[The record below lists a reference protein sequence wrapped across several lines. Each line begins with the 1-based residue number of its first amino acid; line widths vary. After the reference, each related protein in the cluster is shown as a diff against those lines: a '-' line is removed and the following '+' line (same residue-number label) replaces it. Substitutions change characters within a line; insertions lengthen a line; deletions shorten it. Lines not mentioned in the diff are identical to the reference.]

1 MKEKEQVT
9 KQAGWKC
16 KGLIEMMV
24 FFLFASVPMTMAQEE
39 TSADA
44 GEVVPAAEN
53 AFNIVY
59 ANVIEFLPGIG
70 GALVLLLVGFI
81 IAKVVALGITKL
93 LDGNKVGRSVSD
105 WLGSTGL
112 GGGSPAKSV
121 SSTIFYLI
129 MLVVALGVVGQL
141 QGDDFEPQGSLNKI
155 WGVVVEWWQPV
166 ICAAILVL
174 VAWVLATLA
183 RLIVSKVLGA
193 ANTAIDNAG
202 GAADQSGTGSE
213 SAPQSSTAGD
223 ALYYA
228 VFLLFLPVILTT
240 LRVGT
245 SIEWVNTLLDA
256 CSEHGPNIL
265 AAAVI
270 LWIGC
275 LIAQVVRRL
284 VTEVGSA
291 SGLDTLAGKLG
302 IAKVLNDQK
311 LSGLLGL
318 LVYIGILIPVLT
330 SALGAL
336 DLSETAAAATGLA
349 ALEGK
354 IPAIISALII
364 LVVTLAI
371 AKVVSGL
378 TTDVL
383 AAVGFDTVVTKLGL
397 QSEGAAGGGKL
408 SAVAGTVTFGAVV
421 LYGSVVALT
430 TLGVTATA
438 NLFSD
443 FLGLG
448 GQVLVAGIIIAIGL
462 YLANIATT
470 VIRGSGASNAG
481 GLASLTKIV
490 IVLCA
495 VIMGLNEIDAVGGL
509 LQNKHAS
516 TLALGALAVA
526 AAIAFG
532 IGGRDF
538 ASRKLASWTGS

>member
-1 MKEKEQVT
+1 MKEKEQVSQ
-9 KQAGWKC
+9 QAGVKC
-16 KGLIEMMV
+16 KGLIGMIA
-24 FFLFASVPMTMAQEE
+24 FFLFARIPMTMAQEE
-39 TSADA
+39 AAADA
-44 GEVVPAAEN
+44 GEAVAAEPN
-53 AFNIVY
+53 AFTDVVNGVV
-59 ANVIEFLPGIG
+59 ADLPGIG
-70 GALVLLLVGFI
+70 GALVLLLVGLI
-81 IAKVVALGITKL
+81 IAKVVALIVTKL
-93 LDGNKVGRSVSD
+93 LDTKVGSSVSS
-105 WLGSTGL
+105 WLGSTGM
-112 GGGSPAKSV
+112 GGSSPAKSV

-129 MLVVALGVVGQL
+129 MLVVVVGVVGQL
-141 QGDDFEPQGSLNKI
+141 QGDSFSPQNALKDLG
-155 WGVVVEWWQPV
+155 GVVGDWWQPV
-166 ICAAILVL
+166 ICAAILVV
-174 VAWVLATLA
+174 VAWALATLA
-183 RLIVSKVLGA
+183 RLITSKVLGA
-193 ANTAIDNAG
+193 VMPKIDGAG
-202 GAADQSGTGSE
+202 GTADQAGMVSE

-228 VFLLFLPVILTT
+228 VLLLFLPLILTT
-240 LRVGT
+240 LGVST
-245 SIEWVNTLLDA
+245 SIAWVDTLLAA
-256 CSEHGPNIL
+256 CTEHGSNIFS
-265 AAAVI
+265 AAVI
-270 LWIGC
+270 LWVGC
-275 LIAQVVRRL
+275 LVAQVARRL
-284 VTEVGSA
+284 VTEVGSS

-336 DLSETAAAATGLA
+336 GLSETAAAAAGLA
-349 ALEGK
+349 ALQGK

-397 QSEGAAGGGKL
+397 QSEGAVGGSKL

-421 LYGSVVALT
+421 LYGSVLALT

-470 VIRGSGASNAG
+470 VIRGSGASSAG

-495 VIMGLNEIDAVGGL
+495 VIMGLNEIDAVSGL

-532 IGGRDF
+532 MGGRDF
-538 ASRKLASWTGS
+538 ASRKLQAWTGS

>member
-1 MKEKEQVT
+1 MKEKEQVS
-9 KQAGWKC
+9 KQAGVKF
-16 KGLIEMMV
+16 KELIGMIA
-24 FFLFASVPMTMAQEE
+24 FFLFAGIPMAMAQEE
-39 TSADA
+39 AAADA
-44 GEVVPAAEN
+44 GEAVAAAPN
-53 AFNIVY
+53 AFADVFSTVG
-59 ANVIEFLPGIG
+59 ADLPGIG
-70 GALVLLLVGFI
+70 GALVLLLVGLI
-81 IAKVVALGITKL
+81 IAKIVALIVTKL
-93 LDGNKVGRSVSD
+93 LEGNKVGTSVSS
-105 WLGSTGL
+105 WLGSTGM

-129 MLVVALGVVGQL
+129 MLVVVVGVVDQLRGDSFTPWNTLQNLGGVVG
-141 QGDDFEPQGSLNKI
+141 
-155 WGVVVEWWQPV
+155 EWWQPV
-166 ICAAILVL
+166 VCAAILVV
-174 VAWVLATLA
+174 VAWALATLA
-183 RLIVSKVLGA
+183 RLIVSKVLA
-193 ANTAIDNAG
+193 AAMPAIDGAG
-202 GAADQSGTGSE
+202 GGADSAGTVSE

-228 VFLLFLPVILTT
+228 VLLLFLPVILTT
-240 LRVGT
+240 LGVNT
-245 SIEWVNTLLDA
+245 SIAWVDTLLAA

-265 AAAVI
+265 TAAVI
-270 LWIGC
+270 LWVGC
-275 LIAQVVRRL
+275 LVAQVARRL
-284 VTEVGSA
+284 VTEVGGS

-336 DLSETAAAATGLA
+336 NLSETAAAATGLA
-349 ALEGK
+349 ALQGK
-354 IPAIISALII
+354 IPAIISALVI

-383 AAVGFDTVVTKLGL
+383 SAVGFDTVVTKLGL
-397 QSEGAAGGGKL
+397 QSDGKL

-421 LYGSVVALT
+421 LYGSVMALSA
-430 TLGVTATA
+430 LGVTATA

-470 VIRGSGASNAG
+470 VIRGSGASSAG

-495 VIMGLNEIDAVGGL
+495 VIMGLNEIDAVSGL
-509 LQNKHAS
+509 LENKHAS

-532 IGGRDF
+532 IGGRDL

>member
-9 KQAGWKC
+9 QRAGVKC
-16 KGLIEMMV
+16 KGLIGRLAFFV
-24 FFLFASVPMTMAQEE
+24 FAGVPMAMAQE
-39 TSADA
+39 
-44 GEVVPAAEN
+44 AAE
-53 AFNIVY
+53 AAEATTEVAPNIFGKAWNTV
-59 ANVIEFLPGIG
+59 VEDLPGIG
-70 GALVLLLVGFI
+70 GAVVLLLGGLI
-81 IAKVVALGITKL
+81 IAKLIALLVTKL
-93 LDGNKVGRSVSD
+93 LENKIGQSISG
-105 WLGSTGL
+105 WLGSTGM

-121 SSTIFYLI
+121 SSAVFYLI
-129 MLVVALGVVGQL
+129 MLVVVVGVIKQLQGDAFAPWEGLAALGVVV
-141 QGDDFEPQGSLNKI
+141 GD
-155 WGVVVEWWQPV
+155 WWQPV

-174 VAWVLATLA
+174 VAWGLATLA
-183 RLIVSKVLGA
+183 RWIVSKVL
-193 ANTAIDNAG
+193 TLVMPKIDSAG
-202 GAADQSGTGSE
+202 GAADQAGMASE
-213 SAPQSSTAGD
+213 SAPQSSRAGD

-240 LRVGT
+240 LGATT
-245 SIEWVNTLLDA
+245 SIAWVDKLLDA
-256 CSEHGPNIL
+256 CLAHGPNIL

-270 LWIGC
+270 LWVGC
-275 LIAQVVRRL
+275 LVAQVVRRL
-284 VTEVGSA
+284 VTDLADS
-291 SGLDTLAGKLG
+291 SGLDTLAGKLV

-330 SALGAL
+330 GAL
-336 DLSETAAAATGLA
+336 HALQLSKETSSAVTGLE
-349 ALEGK
+349 ALADK

-371 AKVVSGL
+371 AKIVSGL
-378 TTDVL
+378 ARDVL
-383 AAVGFDTVVTKLGL
+383 AAIGFDTVVAKLGL
-397 QSEGAAGGGKL
+397 QSEGAGSKL
-408 SAVAGTVTFGAVV
+408 SAVVGTVTFGAVV
-421 LYGSVVALT
+421 LYGSVLALS
-430 TLGVTATA
+430 TLGVTKTEK
-438 NLFSD
+438 LFSD

-448 GQVLVAGIIIAIGL
+448 SQVLVAGIIIAIGL

-495 VIMGLNEIDAVGGL
+495 VVMGLRQVDLAKDL
-509 LQNKHAS
+509 LNNDHAS

>member
-1 MKEKEQVT
+1 MKEKEQVS
-9 KQAGWKC
+9 KQAGVKF
-16 KGLIEMMV
+16 KELIGMIA
-24 FFLFASVPMTMAQEE
+24 FFLFAGIPMAMAQEE
-39 TSADA
+39 AAADA
-44 GEVVPAAEN
+44 GEAVAAAPN
-53 AFNIVY
+53 AFADVFSTVG
-59 ANVIEFLPGIG
+59 ADLPGIG
-70 GALVLLLVGFI
+70 GALVLLLVGLI
-81 IAKVVALGITKL
+81 IAKIVALIVTKL
-93 LDGNKVGRSVSD
+93 LEGNKVGTSVSS
-105 WLGSTGL
+105 WLGSTGM

-129 MLVVALGVVGQL
+129 MLVVVVGVVDQLRGDSFTPWNTLQNLGGVVG
-141 QGDDFEPQGSLNKI
+141 
-155 WGVVVEWWQPV
+155 EWWQPV
-166 ICAAILVL
+166 VCAAILVV
-174 VAWVLATLA
+174 VAWALATLA
-183 RLIVSKVLGA
+183 RLIVSKVLA
-193 ANTAIDNAG
+193 AAMPAIDGAG
-202 GAADQSGTGSE
+202 GAADSAGTVSE

-228 VFLLFLPVILTT
+228 VLLLFLPVILTT
-240 LRVGT
+240 LGVST
-245 SIEWVNTLLDA
+245 SIAWVETLLTA

-265 AAAVI
+265 TAAVI
-270 LWIGC
+270 LWVGC
-275 LIAQVVRRL
+275 LVAQVARRL
-284 VTEVGSA
+284 VTEVGGS

-336 DLSETAAAATGLA
+336 NLSETAAAATGLA
-349 ALEGK
+349 ALQGK
-354 IPAIISALII
+354 IPAIISALVI

-383 AAVGFDTVVTKLGL
+383 SAVGFDTVVTKLGL
-397 QSEGAAGGGKL
+397 QSDGKL

-421 LYGSVVALT
+421 LYGSVKALT
-430 TLGVTATA
+430 ALGVTATA

-470 VIRGSGASNAG
+470 VIRGSGASSAG

-495 VIMGLNEIDAVGGL
+495 VIMGLNEIDAVSGL
-509 LQNKHAS
+509 LENKHAS

>member
-9 KQAGWKC
+9 QRAGVKC
-16 KGLIEMMV
+16 KGLIGRLAFFV
-24 FFLFASVPMTMAQEE
+24 FAGVPMAMAQEAAE
-39 TSADA
+39 A
-44 GEVVPAAEN
+44 GEASTEVAPNIFGKAYNTVVED
-53 AFNIVY
+53 
-59 ANVIEFLPGIG
+59 LPGIG
-70 GALVLLLVGFI
+70 GAVVLLLVGLI
-81 IAKVVALGITKL
+81 IAKLIALLVTKL
-93 LDGNKVGRSVSD
+93 LEDNKVGQSVSG
-105 WLGSTGL
+105 WLGSTGM

-121 SSTIFYLI
+121 SSAVFYLI
-129 MLVVALGVVGQL
+129 MLVVVVGVVKQLQGGEFTPWDGLGALGVVV
-141 QGDDFEPQGSLNKI
+141 GD
-155 WGVVVEWWQPV
+155 WWQPV

-174 VAWVLATLA
+174 VAWGLATLA
-183 RLIVSKVLGA
+183 RLIVSKVL
-193 ANTAIDNAG
+193 TAVMPKIDSAG
-202 GAADQSGTGSE
+202 GAADQAGMASE
-213 SAPQSSTAGD
+213 SAPQSSRAGD

-240 LRVGT
+240 LGATT
-245 SIEWVNTLLDA
+245 SIAWVDKLLDA
-256 CSEHGPNIL
+256 CLAHGPNIL

-270 LWIGC
+270 LWVGC
-275 LIAQVVRRL
+275 LVAQVARRL
-284 VTEVGSA
+284 VTDVADS

-302 IAKVLNDQK
+302 IGKVLNDQK
-311 LSGLLGL
+311 LSALLGL

-336 DLSETAAAATGLA
+336 ELSETASAATGLA

-378 TTDVL
+378 ARDVL
-383 AAVGFDTVVTKLGL
+383 AAIGFDTVVAKLGL
-397 QSEGAAGGGKL
+397 QSEGAVGGSKL
-408 SAVAGTVTFGAVV
+408 SAVVGTVTFGAVV
-421 LYGSVVALT
+421 LYGSVMALSV
-430 TLGVTATA
+430 LGVTATE

-495 VIMGLNEIDAVGGL
+495 VVMGLGQIDLAKGL
-509 LQNKHAS
+509 LNNAHLS

>member
-1 MKEKEQVT
+1 M
-9 KQAGWKC
+9 
-16 KGLIEMMV
+16 
-24 FFLFASVPMTMAQEE
+24 
-39 TSADA
+39 
-44 GEVVPAAEN
+44 
-53 AFNIVY
+53 
-59 ANVIEFLPGIG
+59 
-70 GALVLLLVGFI
+70 
-81 IAKVVALGITKL
+81 
-93 LDGNKVGRSVSD
+93 
-105 WLGSTGL
+105 
-112 GGGSPAKSV
+112 
-121 SSTIFYLI
+121 
-129 MLVVALGVVGQL
+129 
-141 QGDDFEPQGSLNKI
+141 
-155 WGVVVEWWQPV
+155 
-166 ICAAILVL
+166 
-174 VAWVLATLA
+174 
-183 RLIVSKVLGA
+183 
-193 ANTAIDNAG
+193 
-202 GAADQSGTGSE
+202 
-213 SAPQSSTAGD
+213 
-223 ALYYA
+223 
-228 VFLLFLPVILTT
+228 
-240 LRVGT
+240 
-245 SIEWVNTLLDA
+245 
-256 CSEHGPNIL
+256 
-265 AAAVI
+265 
-270 LWIGC
+270 
-275 LIAQVVRRL
+275 VRRL

-349 ALEGK
+349 ALEDK

-397 QSEGAAGGGKL
+397 QSEGAVGGSKL
-408 SAVAGTVTFGAVV
+408 SAVVGTVTFGAVV

-495 VIMGLNEIDAVGGL
+495 VVMGLRQIDLANGL
-509 LQNKHAS
+509 LNNAHVS

>member
-1 MKEKEQVT
+1 MKEQVRQQVGG
-9 KQAGWKC
+9 KFKE
-16 KGLIEMMV
+16 LIGRIA
-24 FFLFASVPMTMAQEE
+24 FFLFAGIPMAMAQEE
-39 TSADA
+39 AAADV
-44 GEVVPAAEN
+44 GEAVVAAPN
-53 AFNIVY
+53 AFMDV
-59 ANVIEFLPGIG
+59 VDGVKEHLPGIG
-70 GALVLLLVGFI
+70 GALVLLLVGLI
-81 IAKVVALGITKL
+81 IAKVVALIVTKL
-93 LDGNKVGRSVSD
+93 LEGNKVGTSVSS
-105 WLGSTGL
+105 WLGSTGM

-129 MLVVALGVVGQL
+129 MLMVVVGVAKQLQDKSFAPGDTLQALGGVVG
-141 QGDDFEPQGSLNKI
+141 EH
-155 WGVVVEWWQPV
+155 WQPV
-166 ICAAILVL
+166 ICAAILVV
-174 VAWVLATLA
+174 VAWALATLA
-183 RLIVSKVLGA
+183 RLIVSKVLA
-193 ANTAIDNAG
+193 AVMPAIDGAG
-202 GAADQSGTGSE
+202 GGADSAEMVSE

-228 VFLLFLPVILTT
+228 VLLLFLPVILTT
-240 LRVGT
+240 LGVST
-245 SIEWVNTLLDA
+245 SIAWVNTLLTA
-256 CSEHGPNIL
+256 CTEHGPNIL
-265 AAAVI
+265 AAAVT
-270 LWIGC
+270 LWVGC
-275 LIAQVVRRL
+275 LVAQVARRL
-284 VTEVGSA
+284 VTEVGGS

-330 SALGAL
+330 SALDAL
-336 DLSETAAAATGLA
+336 QLSETAAAATGLA
-349 ALEGK
+349 ALQGK

-378 TTDVL
+378 ITDVL
-383 AAVGFDTVVTKLGL
+383 SAVGFDTVVTKLGL
-397 QSEGAAGGGKL
+397 QSEGAVGGGKL

-421 LYGSVVALT
+421 LYGSVMALGA
-430 TLGVTATA
+430 LGVTATA

-470 VIRGSGASNAG
+470 VIRGSGASSAG

-495 VIMGLNEIDAVGGL
+495 VIMGLNEIDAVSGL
-509 LQNKHAS
+509 LENKHAS

-538 ASRKLASWTGS
+538 ASRKLQSWTGN